1 MSRHVAAIVLMLA
14 IWHVGNP
21 AFGKIRVH
29 QHGIT
34 ICSIII
40 NELTEGRVELK
51 QARRLAT
58 AIASAANKHFGRVTC
73 GEMWLFLSIVHVE
86 SGFNTDVVNHK
97 NCWGMFQV
105 HAPSWA
111 RKFGY
116 RYGQLRNPEVNAD
129 AGVRVFKYYL
139 DRYKKLDQA
148 LSAYNSDHPHAAQG
162 YVRAVLGTRRKI
174 KKRYTQLYLTFRKL
188 DTMGFCSITGSEKVP
203 GILESA
209 LLSDRAA
216 SRGYPKT
223 RLRDSASVCA
233 GSRGSLALMSRH
245 CRPGALRRDPVHSS
259 PIARDVMFGRGI

>member
-1 MSRHVAAIVLMLA
+1 MLA

-21 AFGKIRVH
+21 AFGKNRVH

-86 SGFNTDVVNHK
+86 SGFKTDVVNHK

-116 RYGQLRNPEVNAD
+116 KYRQLRNPEVNAD

-148 LSAYNSDHPHAAQG
+148 LSAYNSDHPHAARG
-162 YVRAVLGTRRKI
+162 YVLAVLGTKRRI

-188 DTMGFCSITGSEKVP
+188 DTMGFCSNTGSEKAP
-203 GILESA
+203 GIRETA

-216 SRGYPKT
+216 SCGISGA
-223 RLRDSASVCA
+223 RLRDSASGGA
-233 GSRGSLALMSRH
+233 GSRGSFTLTSRH
-245 CRPGALRRDPVHSS
+245 YRRGAVRRDPVQFSS
-259 PIARDVMFGRGI
+259 IARDVMFGRGI